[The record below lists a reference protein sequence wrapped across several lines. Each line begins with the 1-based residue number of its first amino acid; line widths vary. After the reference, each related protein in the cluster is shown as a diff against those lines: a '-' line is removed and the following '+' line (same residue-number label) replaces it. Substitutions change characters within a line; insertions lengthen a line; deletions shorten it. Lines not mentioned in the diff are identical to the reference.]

1 MIVSPYIF
9 KSKALRALKGN
20 WQTALLVSFFATL
33 PMTAVQLFQATQLPS
48 VAALGDPAALR
59 AAVAAVPAATWTLL
73 GVLSAL
79 SLVLTPVLTLGCN
92 VYFIRRLQG
101 EELGFRG
108 LFSRMGGFGKALL
121 LYLLIYV
128 KTFLWALLLIVPGLM
143 AALRYSLAPYYL
155 AQDPTLRVTEAL
167 QKSKDAMRD
176 KKTNLFLLEASF
188 LIWLLGAMLTETLL
202 AGVSVILGMVASQ
215 FIQLMMAAYLNA
227 SVAGFF
233 LAAAAPDGIA
243 SAQREAADWLRTMGG
258 SFPGAM
264 RHFGSDDNAGDESAG
279 DGAGDLNGDAN
290 EPGDIP
296 APDDTD
302 KPDQSGERDGAGEPD
317 NAGEPG
323 ATRPPQAPQE

>member
-20 WQTALLVSFFATL
+20 WQTALLVSFFAML
-33 PMTAVQLFQATQLPS
+33 PMTAVQLFQATQLPG
-48 VAALGDPAALR
+48 VAALNDPAALR

-92 VYFIRRLQG
+92 FYFIRRIQG

-128 KTFLWALLLIVPGLM
+128 KTFLWALLLIVPGLI

-155 AQDPTLRVTEAL
+155 AQDPTLSVTEAL

-176 KKTNLFLLEASF
+176 KKMNLFLLEASF
-188 LIWLLGAMLTETLL
+188 IIWLLGAMLTETLL
-202 AGVSVILGMVASQ
+202 AGASVILGMVASQ
-215 FIQLMMAAYLNA
+215 FIQLMMTTYLNA
-227 SVAGFF
+227 SVAGFY

-243 SAQREAADWLRTMGG
+243 AAQREAADWLRTVGVN
-258 SFPGAM
+258 FPGAA
-264 RHFGSDDNAGDESAG
+264 RHFGSDDSAEGDSAEDESAG
-279 DGAGDLNGDAN
+279 DGTGGLNGDAN
-290 EPGDIP
+290 EPEDIP
-296 APDDTD
+296 PPDDTGEPED
-302 KPDQSGERDGAGEPD
+302 ADEPDDTNKPDAPRPTQTPRD
-317 NAGEPG
+317 
-323 ATRPPQAPQE
+323 